1 MAQQMP
7 RTSGRQCTA
16 TDRLTLDGGPQY
28 GKHRDLTVTHD
39 PDPKTKAPAHK
50 FKARAPR
57 ASSYSPSRG
66 LDLSGEMCSARPL
79 RQPWFKEEEE
89 QEEGKAETQQK
100 EVACASGGA
109 EGKAAGA
116 ALVGTRVKVWWAVD
130 CKWFT
135 GRVKVYDAALRSYYI
150 HYADGDRKW
159 HKLDQPGEMWRL
171 LAPAPASAHDG
182 IGGRCQDDAGV
193 HLLGGAAPTPP
204 VPGAPP
210 APPVPPVE
218 LIDSRIRVWWT
229 EENAWYAGRVVS
241 VERSAGGSLHTTV
254 AYDDNS
260 TETHDLELETWEM
273 WEEAEAQAQAVE
285 VEAEAH
291 EPSSLPSSSERA
303 RNQTCHTALAR
314 FLASSSLPSS
324 SERARCGTFGCTL
337 ADRHAGLHQMQ
348 SHCMVNTC
356 PHSQ

>member
-1 MAQQMP
+1 MAQQPP

-159 HKLDQPGEMWRL
+159 HKLDQPGEVWRL
-171 LAPAPASAHDG
+171 APASAHGG
-182 IGGRCQDDAGV
+182 IAARVQGDAGV
-193 HLLGGAAPTPP
+193 RLLGGAASALP
-204 VPGAPP
+204 VPRAPPAPP
-210 APPVPPVE
+210 APPVALWGKGSKLEALDGPGTWYEASVMDQRGQGDARE
-218 LIDSRIRVWWT
+218 LLVHYKGWKAR
-229 EENAWYAGRVVS
+229 
-241 VERSAGGSLHTTV
+241 
-254 AYDDNS
+254 YD
-260 TETHDLELETWEM
+260 E
-273 WEEAEAQAQAVE
+273 
-285 VEAEAH
+285 
-291 EPSSLPSSSERA
+291 
-303 RNQTCHTALAR
+303 
-314 FLASSSLPSS
+314 
-324 SERARCGTFGCTL
+324 
-337 ADRHAGLHQMQ
+337 
-348 SHCMVNTC
+348 
-356 PHSQ
+356 